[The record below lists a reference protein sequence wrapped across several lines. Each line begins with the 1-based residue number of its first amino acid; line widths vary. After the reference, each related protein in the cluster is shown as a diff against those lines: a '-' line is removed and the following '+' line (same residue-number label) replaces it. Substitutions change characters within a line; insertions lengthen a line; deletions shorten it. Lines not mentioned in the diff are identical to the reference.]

1 MRTPTSAADIAMP
14 ATAPPLSGRPVLDAT
29 TPVRPVVP
37 AELDAE
43 LEEDVP
49 VAPAM
54 VDPDSA
60 AERVVPTE
68 LVAEDD
74 DVALEPAALVI
85 IGLDAPVFSLDV
97 MGPPRQLLSGPA

>member
-43 LEEDVP
+43 LEAVTSVGP
-49 VAPAM
+49 NYW
-54 VDPDSA
+54 
-60 AERVVPTE
+60 ER
-68 LVAEDD
+68 
-74 DVALEPAALVI
+74 
-85 IGLDAPVFSLDV
+85 
-97 MGPPRQLLSGPA
+97 